1 MNMGVNGLLGML
13 YIFLNCGDLNGPT
26 LGGIFTIIG
35 FSAMGKHAFN
45 IVPVMIG
52 VALGAYG
59 IHQTLDYPSLQLAG
73 LFGTTLAP
81 ISGHFGWPFGVLAG
95 FIHSALVLQISSPV
109 AGVNLY
115 NCGFSGALVGIVLYP
130 IITAVWVHRRPK
142 LRDEDYYDLFEGDSP
157 IDTSDWRTTRTVVS
171 EQAE

>member
-1 MNMGVNGLLGML
+1 MR
-13 YIFLNCGDLNGPT
+13 Y
-26 LGGIFTIIG
+26 
-35 FSAMGKHAFN
+35 
-45 IVPVMIG
+45 
-52 VALGAYG
+52 
-59 IHQTLDYPSLQLAG
+59 QLAG

-115 NCGFSGALVGIVLYP
+115 NNGFSGGLVAIVLYP

>member
-1 MNMGVNGLLGML
+1 MGSVGRLSEVVIHHRAVLLAIICRMFGAGPVLVNMGVNGLLGML

-73 LFGTTLAP
+73 LL
-81 ISGHFGWPFGVLAG
+81 
-95 FIHSALVLQISSPV
+95 
-109 AGVNLY
+109 
-115 NCGFSGALVGIVLYP
+115 
-130 IITAVWVHRRPK
+130 
-142 LRDEDYYDLFEGDSP
+142 
-157 IDTSDWRTTRTVVS
+157 
-171 EQAE
+171 EQH

>member
-13 YIFLNCGDLNGPT
+13 YIFLSCGDLNGPT

-73 LFGTTLAP
+73 LWLPFPVISVGLSAFWPALSTLLWYYR
-81 ISGHFGWPFGVLAG
+81 F
-95 FIHSALVLQISSPV
+95 LVL
-109 AGVNLY
+109 
-115 NCGFSGALVGIVLYP
+115 
-130 IITAVWVHRRPK
+130 
-142 LRDEDYYDLFEGDSP
+142 
-157 IDTSDWRTTRTVVS
+157 
-171 EQAE
+171 

>member
-1 MNMGVNGLLGML
+1 ML
-13 YIFLNCGDLNGPT
+13 YIFLSCGDLNGPT

-81 ISGHFGWPFGVLAG
+81 ISGHFGCLSAFWPALSTLLWYYRF
-95 FIHSALVLQISSPV
+95 LVL
-109 AGVNLY
+109 
-115 NCGFSGALVGIVLYP
+115 
-130 IITAVWVHRRPK
+130 
-142 LRDEDYYDLFEGDSP
+142 
-157 IDTSDWRTTRTVVS
+157 
-171 EQAE
+171 